1 MQRREFITL
10 VGGAAAALPIATRAE
25 QPARLP
31 TVGFLGSATPSAAP
45 EGAAAFVRRLSELR
59 WVVGSTVAIEY
70 RWAEGRNDRFAELA
84 AEFVRLKV
92 DAIVTS
98 GTPSVLALKQA
109 TSSIPIVFVAVGDPV
124 ANGLVKSLA
133 RPGGNVTGL
142 SNQTRDLAGKRVE
155 ILREVIPGLRRLA
168 ILANVGNDAVVLE
181 MRDAQAAA
189 RTLGYEVTTLEIR
202 RSEDIAPAFETLRD
216 RADAIYIVI
225 DALVVINRVSINT
238 LALNARLPTMH
249 AFRESV
255 EAGGLISYGP
265 NFPELWRRS
274 AEYVDMILR
283 GAKPADIPVEQPT
296 KFDLVINLKTAKAL
310 GLSVPPALL
319 ARADGVIE

>member
-10 VGGAAAALPIATRAE
+10 VGGAAAAWPIATRAE
-25 QPARLP
+25 QPARLQ
-31 TVGFLGSATPSAAP
+31 TIGFLGSATPSAAP
-45 EGAAAFVRRLSELR
+45 EGAAAFVQRLSELR
-59 WVVGSTVAIEY
+59 WVIGSTVAIEY

-98 GTPSVLALKQA
+98 GTPSVLALMQA

-189 RTLGYEVTTLEIR
+189 RTLGYEVATLEIR
-202 RSEDIAPAFETLRD
+202 RSDDIAPAFETLRD

-274 AEYVDMILR
+274 AEYIDKILR

-319 ARADGVIE
+319 ARADDVIE

>member
-10 VGGAAAALPIATRAE
+10 VGGAAAAWPIATRAE
-25 QPARLP
+25 QPARLQ
-31 TVGFLGSATPSAAP
+31 TIGFLGSATPSAAP
-45 EGAAAFVRRLSELR
+45 EGAAAFVQRLSELR
-59 WVVGSTVAIEY
+59 WVIGSTVAIEY

-98 GTPSVLALKQA
+98 GTPSVLALMQA

-124 ANGLVKSLA
+124 TNGLVKSLA

-155 ILREVIPGLRRLA
+155 ILREIVPGLRRLA

-181 MRDAQAAA
+181 MRDTQAAA

-202 RSEDIAPAFETLRD
+202 RSEDIAPAFETIRD

-225 DALVVINRVSINT
+225 DALVVVNRVRINT

-265 NFPELWRRS
+265 NFAELWRRS
-274 AEYVDMILR
+274 AEYIDKILR
-283 GAKPADIPVEQPT
+283 GAKPGDIPVEQPT

-319 ARADGVIE
+319 ARADDVIE